1 MVYFLFTYVSSCL
14 EQIRKK
20 ILRYRYQI
28 QNRIFF
34 FKNASFTIE
43 IEKSDLK
50 LMRKVN
56 KRTKEI
62 WLIVMFKHFTDR
74 LVWRCKVLF
83 DPDFIVYQLLSF
95 ILLIDY
101 LHNKKLIKKKNY
113 CKIKQKYIHFPSF
126 SIKHLKQ

>member
-1 MVYFLFTYVSSCL
+1 MVYFFFTYVSSCL

-20 ILRYRYQI
+20 KYLDIDIRLKI
-28 QNRIFF
+28 EFF

-62 WLIVMFKHFTDR
+62 
-74 LVWRCKVLF
+74 
-83 DPDFIVYQLLSF
+83 
-95 ILLIDY
+95 
-101 LHNKKLIKKKNY
+101 
-113 CKIKQKYIHFPSF
+113 
-126 SIKHLKQ
+126 